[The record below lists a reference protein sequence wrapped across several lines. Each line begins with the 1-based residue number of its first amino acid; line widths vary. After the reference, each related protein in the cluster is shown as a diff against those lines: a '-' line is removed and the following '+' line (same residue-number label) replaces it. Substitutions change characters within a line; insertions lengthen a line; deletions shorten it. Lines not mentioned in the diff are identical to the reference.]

1 MTNPFPR
8 VDQAPTRVGA
18 LRRHF
23 ADLRDSRH
31 GDSAVTRE
39 EKEARFRATVPLIDP
54 YAREVLQELD
64 EALLL
69 GTGHFDATGVVR
81 TSDGGLIAVW
91 SLSWPAQEEAGVDP
105 IRLVATYGADFHHP
119 HLRGGTVGE
128 WTLNVFTAEQAA
140 AERPILGA
148 IAEAELH
155 NLVFRA
161 DYRIVPATT
170 AHTPRVGTGF
180 IR

>member
-1 MTNPFPR
+1 MTQGVPR
-8 VDQAPTRVGA
+8 IDNSPTRSGA

-31 GDSAVTRE
+31 GEEAVTRS
-39 EKEARFRATVPLIDP
+39 EKEAIFRRSVGLLSPH
-54 YAREVLQELD
+54 ARDVLAALNSE
-64 EALLL
+64 LLL
-69 GTGHFDATGVVR
+69 GTGTVEEPGAQR
-81 TSDGGLIAVW
+81 TPDGGLAATW
-91 SLSWPAQEEAGVDP
+91 SLTWPEQRSAGIAP
-105 IRLVATYGADFHHP
+105 IRLIATYGAGFHHP

-140 AERPILGA
+140 AEEPILMA

-155 NLVFRA
+155 NLVFQA

-170 AHTPRVGTGF
+170 SYAPRVGHGF